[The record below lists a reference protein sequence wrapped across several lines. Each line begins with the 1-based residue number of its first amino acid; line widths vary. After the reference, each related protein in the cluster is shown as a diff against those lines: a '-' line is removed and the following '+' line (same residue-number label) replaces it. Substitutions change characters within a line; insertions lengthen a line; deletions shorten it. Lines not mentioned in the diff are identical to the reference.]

1 MMKVLAAL
9 AFLALAAANV
19 HDRAFYEEKFFEWM
33 QVHKVEVKSG
43 SHFVHM
49 LQNFANNHDQ
59 IEAHNGGNHSYTLGH
74 NKFSHMNSEEWREYV
89 NKSGLMR
96 PPADSPLD
104 TVTAP
109 ADPSTLQ
116 GSVDWVAAGRVS
128 GVKDQGSCGSCWS
141 FSTTGALEG
150 AFRIKFN
157 DYYASFSEQHLVDC
171 DHIDNGCNGGWM
183 DNAFSWIQ
191 SNGWIC
197 NESEYPYNAVA
208 QRCDTSRCSPNKNT
222 APRGHSDVA
231 VNDQGAME
239 AALNGQPVAVA
250 VDASGFQFYSGGIF
264 SGPCTTTNL
273 NHGVLAVGYTGDSW
287 KVKNSWGTGWGEGGY
302 IRMAKGNTCG
312 ILAAPSFPVM

>member
-49 LQNFANNHDQ
+49 LQNFANNHDL
-59 IEAHNGGNHSYTLGH
+59 IEVHNGGDHTYTLGH

-96 PPADSPLD
+96 PPTEGSMG
-104 TVTAP
+104 TITAP

-128 GVKDQGSCGSCWS
+128 GVKDQGQCGSCWS

-150 AFRIKFN
+150 AFRIKYN
-157 DYYASFSEQHLVDC
+157 DNKASFSEQQIV
-171 DHIDNGCNGGWM
+171 
-183 DNAFSWIQ
+183 
-191 SNGWIC
+191 
-197 NESEYPYNAVA
+197 V
-208 QRCDTSRCSPNKNT
+208 
-222 APRGHSDVA
+222 
-231 VNDQGAME
+231 
-239 AALNGQPVAVA
+239 
-250 VDASGFQFYSGGIF
+250 
-264 SGPCTTTNL
+264 
-273 NHGVLAVGYTGDSW
+273 
-287 KVKNSWGTGWGEGGY
+287 
-302 IRMAKGNTCG
+302 
-312 ILAAPSFPVM
+312 